1 MKIGITHIFTI
12 KFPEKQFT
20 HQKSCFTTYFYFI
33 GIEAVSKKVKKF
45 LKNNSKKVC
54 VNEKDVVTLH
64 SQNGNGASRMR
75 LTRKKFCKEQ
85 AH

>member
-1 MKIGITHIFTI
+1 MIKLCLNLINVFTQQ
-12 KFPEKQFT
+12 E
-20 HQKSCFTTYFYFI
+20 SCFITYFYFI
-33 GIEAVSKKVKKF
+33 GIEAVSKKAKKI